1 MHAARTTTVDPGI
14 AKGSWSDIFR
24 NGLGLYSALV
34 IGGIAMNATQMLVIA
49 IIMPTIVRDIGGA
62 SFYTW
67 AAILYTI
74 GAIVGGTST
83 GMVWSHLG
91 ARRAYTLAAG
101 VFALGTVCCALAPNI
116 GWLIAARG
124 VQGWAGGLVSGSG
137 MALITSLFDARLR
150 TRIIAISQGTFTACH
165 LSGPIVGG
173 MFAAMHWW
181 RGSFWMMAPLML
193 AFAALA
199 YCKIPDRLS
208 RGAERG
214 RFAGMPFLR
223 FGTLAAGVLCVAAGG
238 SVPGVTPRVV
248 LIAAAVALVGLTF
261 RLDQRAADNLFPR
274 GALSLN
280 APIGLA
286 LWVLALHGMTQTSVT
301 LFLPLLLQ
309 VVHRVSPVVINFLSI
324 VISLGWTTATFTV
337 SGWSGKRERI
347 ALVVGPVIAATGLAC
362 LTAVALLPGLS
373 LMTLSAFAMG
383 IGIGVYNVHLV
394 ARAMDSVTAAEHRST
409 ASALSSVRS
418 IGTAFG
424 AAIAGVIANMAGL
437 GDATEPEAVGTA
449 VTAVYMFC
457 CIPFGLAAL
466 LMFRFVRITLGNPA
480 LAGARSH
487 VSSASP

>member
-1 MHAARTTTVDPGI
+1 VHNTRATTLAPGI
-14 AKGSWSDIFR
+14 AKGSWSEIFR

-67 AAILYTI
+67 AAMLYTI
-74 GAIVGGTST
+74 GAIVGGAST
-83 GMVWSHLG
+83 GMVWSRLG
-91 ARRAYTLAAG
+91 ARRAYTLGAG
-101 VFALGTVCCALAPNI
+101 VFALGTVCCALAPDI
-116 GWLIAARG
+116 GSLIAARG

-137 MALITSLFDARLR
+137 MALITGVFDSRLR

-173 MFAAMHWW
+173 MFAAMQWW

-193 AFAALA
+193 IFAGLA
-199 YCKIPDRLS
+199 YWKIPDRLS
-208 RGAERG
+208 REPERN
-214 RFAGMPFLR
+214 RFVGMPYLR
-223 FGTLAAGVLCVAAGG
+223 FGTLAAGVICVAASG
-238 SVPGVTPRVV
+238 SVSGMALRVL

-261 RLDQRAADNLFPR
+261 RLDRRAADNLFPR
-274 GALSLN
+274 GALSVS

-309 VVHRVSPVVINFLSI
+309 VVHQVSPVVINFLSI
-324 VISLGWTTATFTV
+324 VISMGWTTGTFTV

-347 ALVVGPVIAATGLAC
+347 ALVSGPVIATTGLAC
-362 LTAVALLPGLS
+362 LTTVALLPGLA
-373 LMTLSAFAMG
+373 LMTVSAFAMG

-394 ARAMDSVTAAEHRST
+394 ARAMDSVTSDEHRTT
-409 ASALSSVRS
+409 AAALTSVRS

-424 AAIAGVIANMAGL
+424 AAIAGVVANVAGL
-437 GDATEPEAVGTA
+437 GDASEPGAVGHA

-466 LMFRFVRITLGNPA
+466 LMFRFVRIALGKPD
-480 LAGARSH
+480 S
-487 VSSASP
+487 VSAHGG

>member
-1 MHAARTTTVDPGI
+1 MQGSPATTIDSAI
-14 AKGSWSDIFR
+14 AKGSWGDIFR

-67 AAILYTI
+67 AAMLYTI
-74 GAIVGGTST
+74 GSIVGGAST

-91 ARRAYTLAAG
+91 ARRAYTLSAG

-116 GWLIAARG
+116 GALIAARG

-137 MALITSLFDARLR
+137 MALIATLFDQRLR

-173 MFAAMHWW
+173 VFAAIQWW

-193 AFAALA
+193 AFAGLA
-199 YCKIPDRLS
+199 YWKIPDRVS
-208 RGAERG
+208 GEAERG
-214 RFAGMPFLR
+214 RFAGVPFVRL
-223 FGTLAAGVLCVAAGG
+223 GTLAAGVLCVAASG
-238 SVPGVTPRVV
+238 SVPGLELGVL
-248 LIAAAVALVGLTF
+248 LIAVAVALVGLTF
-261 RLDQRAADNLFPR
+261 WFDRRAADNLFPR
-274 GALSLN
+274 GASSIN

-286 LWVLALHGMTQTSVT
+286 LWILALHGMTQTSVT

-309 VVHRVSPVVINFLSI
+309 VVHGVSPLVINFMSI
-324 VISLGWTTATFTV
+324 VISMGWTTATFTV
-337 SGWSGKRERI
+337 SGWSGRRERL
-347 ALVVGPVIAATGLAC
+347 ALISGPVTATTGLAC
-362 LTAVALLPGLS
+362 LTAVALLPGLA
-373 LMTLSAFAMG
+373 LMTLSAFVMG

-394 ARAMDSVTAAEHRST
+394 ARAMDSVAANEHRST
-409 ASALSSVRS
+409 ASALTSVRS

-424 AAIAGVIANMAGL
+424 AAIGGVVANIAGL
-437 GDATEPEAVGTA
+437 GGATEPAAVGHA
-449 VTAVYMFC
+449 ITAVYMFC

-466 LMFRFVRITLGNPA
+466 LMLRFVRIVFNKPEGMPA
-480 LAGARSH
+480 SRRERI
-487 VSSASP
+487 